1 MSLTLQFRDA
11 TSVRKE
17 IAIRGESI
25 AIFSKR
31 IGVNYSLMTEYLN
44 NKKHPSPPT
53 AKKLLKDLIK
63 KSRIFFHLNVC

>member
-53 AKKLLKDLIK
+53 AKKIDKGLDKEIKD
-63 KSRIFFHLNVC
+63 IFFI

>member
-44 NKKHPSPPT
+44 NKKHPPT
-53 AKKLLKDLIK
+53 AKKIAKGLDKEIKD
-63 KSRIFFHLNVC
+63 IFFI

>member
-44 NKKHPSPPT
+44 NKKHPSRPT
-53 AKKLLKDLIK
+53 AKKIAKGLNKEIKD
-63 KSRIFFHLNVC
+63 IFFI